1 MVIPSPAL
9 STEPMNPYDDL
20 LLNVHAA
27 WNASRNASVRFGDL
41 EDVHWRRPSGAP
53 QVLLHGYVS
62 CSKLLSGAIPHAC
75 DTVTA
80 PHRLLVC
87 VLKRH
92 TLAATYE
99 ALARRADE
107 HALRGA
113 DGVNMQAATECW

>member
-1 MVIPSPAL
+1 
-9 STEPMNPYDDL
+9 MNRYDDL

-27 WNASRNASVRFGDL
+27 WNGCRHASVRFGDL
-41 EDVHWRRPSGAP
+41 QDVHWRRPVGAP

-62 CSKLLSGAIPHAC
+62 CSTLLSGAIPHPC
-75 DTVTA
+75 DAVTA

-92 TLAATYE
+92 TLGATYE

-107 HALRGA
+107 HALRGVD
-113 DGVNMQAATECW
+113 DGVNTQAAMECW